1 MFNYHAVYAPSAFF
15 LSRLF
20 FESSA
25 CEVLPPKS
33 FVFLLLAKVG
43 DLKCGETLLRQAGFG
58 CGRTLSDCTFSGYL
72 MGWLLVRLRAEVKQ
86 TNKDS
91 SERFL
96 FLNFYW
102 ISLYSFY
109 YSSSLF
115 FILLHSS
122 SLYSSSFFIC
132 KLLKRR
138 MVQYFVIKLY
148 LITCFR
154 GTYEHLYQN
163 IISRHKC
170 LRTFPICTRKDV
182 NFGRV
187 EKLLWKF
194 LHDPYSGYQV
204 WSSVYFFH
212 SVTCVS
218 LCMGGSVLVTWS
230 IPTYARNFLKIC
242 ILFCRYD
249 FSWVSSLQNIPNDL
263 WYREGENELI
273 YNEYMLRKSLRQWY
287 KSKM

>member
-1 MFNYHAVYAPSAFF
+1 
-15 LSRLF
+15 
-20 FESSA
+20 
-25 CEVLPPKS
+25 
-33 FVFLLLAKVG
+33 
-43 DLKCGETLLRQAGFG
+43 
-58 CGRTLSDCTFSGYL
+58 
-72 MGWLLVRLRAEVKQ
+72 
-86 TNKDS
+86 
-91 SERFL
+91 
-96 FLNFYW
+96 
-102 ISLYSFY
+102 
-109 YSSSLF
+109 
-115 FILLHSS
+115 
-122 SLYSSSFFIC
+122 
-132 KLLKRR
+132 

-287 KSKM
+287 KSKMLYKSKMCLTFINVLCIFLTLFENSFDIVQFFTFLVHILVNPYWSLNFHYYVVEHLTCWSHKFESVHLHVSWL